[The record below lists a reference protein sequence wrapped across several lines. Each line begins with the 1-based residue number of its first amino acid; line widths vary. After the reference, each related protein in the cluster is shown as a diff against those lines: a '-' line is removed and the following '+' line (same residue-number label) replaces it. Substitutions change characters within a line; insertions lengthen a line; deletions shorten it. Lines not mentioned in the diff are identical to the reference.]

1 MTAGFQAFNAQG
13 EVLVDVNT
21 RIARVIDRVSSGAV
35 AGSRVVDAFSQG
47 RPWYMVTLEAG
58 INVTDGPQCRIS
70 GNTLSWSA
78 SINPGL
84 ITYGVS

>member
-1 MTAGFQAFNAQG
+1 MAAGFQAFNAQG

-21 RIARVIDRVSSGAV
+21 RLARVIGRISSGT
-35 AGSRVVDAFSQG
+35 GSGSLMVDAFAQG

-70 GNTLSWSA
+70 QNTLMWSA
-78 SINPGL
+78 SVNPGL
-84 ITYGVS
+84 ITYGIS

>member
-1 MTAGFQAFNAQG
+1 MTVGFQAFNAQG

-21 RIARVIDRVSSGAV
+21 RLARVVGRIGSGAI
-35 AGSRVVDAFSQG
+35 AGSLIVDAFAQG

-58 INVTDGPQCRIS
+58 INVSDGPQCHIS
-70 GNTLSWSA
+70 GNTLTWSA
-78 SINPGL
+78 SVNPGI

>member
-21 RIARVIDRVSSGAV
+21 RLARVIGRISSGAQ
-35 AGSRVVDAFSQG
+35 AGSLVVDAFAQG

-58 INVTDGPQCRIS
+58 INVTDGPQCSIT
-70 GNTLSWSA
+70 GNTLAWSA
-78 SINPGL
+78 SVNPGL
-84 ITYGVS
+84 ITYGIS